1 MVHTK
6 KKKKKPYICVFMFCR
21 EFPKFGEQ
29 FINVCVQFLENLMS
43 FVILL
48 LKIVPEV
55 LGFLG
60 LPLFF
65 CWERKDFFF
74 QKNKFLGHWVVAV

>member
-1 MVHTK
+1 
-6 KKKKKPYICVFMFCR
+6 MFCR

-60 LPLFF
+60 LPLFV
-65 CWERKDFFF
+65 C
-74 QKNKFLGHWVVAV
+74 